1 MVEMTIF
8 YLKNSWSG
16 RQDLNLQ
23 DQRLRVPNATRY
35 QVTDYA
41 PKWSSAQV
49 MLLLDEIICRYR
61 GYLTPSLN
69 IKWRDRWE
77 SHPLRPA

>member
-49 MLLLDEIICRYR
+49 MLLLDEMLCRHR